1 MRMIDRE
8 KTCCRKVNQSE
19 GRYVYNV
26 KCAAKAPYT
35 NNGTHFYCRQ
45 HSNRFVIRNGNVG
58 EILARFNTEEQVRAA
73 FPDYPDANAKIT
85 FTQKRYSLKLV
96 NMKNIHVLQTAQPSR
111 LFYFNNEL
119 RLEHNTVERK
129 TNQNIYITS

>member
-26 KCAAKAPYT
+26 KCAAAPYT

-45 HSNRFVIRNGNVG
+45 HSKIGRFVIRNGNG

-73 FPDYPDANAKIT
+73 FPDYPGMRMQRLP
-85 FTQKRYSLKLV
+85 FTQKD
-96 NMKNIHVLQTAQPSR
+96 IH
-111 LFYFNNEL
+111 
-119 RLEHNTVERK
+119 
-129 TNQNIYITS
+129 

>member
-1 MRMIDRE
+1 MIDRE

-26 KCAAKAPYT
+26 KVCGKAAPYT

-45 HSNRFVIRNGNVG
+45 HSKIGRFVIRNGNVG

-73 FPDYPDANAKIT
+73 FPDYPGMRMQKIT
-85 FTQKRYSLKLV
+85 LHTEKIFTKTSKHEKHTRVTDCPTEQA
-96 NMKNIHVLQTAQPSR
+96 VLFQ
-111 LFYFNNEL
+111 
-119 RLEHNTVERK
+119 
-129 TNQNIYITS
+129 

>member
-19 GRYVYNV
+19 GRYNV
-26 KCAAKAPYT
+26 KKVCAKHPHT

-45 HSNRFVIRNGNVG
+45 HSKIGRFVIRNGNVG

-73 FPDYPDANAKIT
+73 FPDYPGMRM
-85 FTQKRYSLKLV
+85 QRLPSHRKRYSLK
-96 NMKNIHVLQTAQPSR
+96 N
-111 LFYFNNEL
+111 
-119 RLEHNTVERK
+119 
-129 TNQNIYITS
+129 

>member
-26 KCAAKAPYT
+26 KCAAKQLPIQIT
-35 NNGTHFYCRQ
+35 VLTFI
-45 HSNRFVIRNGNVG
+45 VGNIQDSRLSSETEIG

-73 FPDYPDANAKIT
+73 FLITRHAMQRLPFTEKI
-85 FTQKRYSLKLV
+85 FTKTSKHEKTY
-96 NMKNIHVLQTAQPSR
+96 TCYR
-111 LFYFNNEL
+111 LPRAGCFNNEL

-129 TNQNIYITS
+129 DKPEHLHHF